1 MKLTYLTALVISS
14 ALSFGA
20 VALVADVQPAQAN
33 PCASV
38 NPCAANPC
46 AANPCAA
53 NPCAANPCAAN
64 PCAAN
69 PCAGA
74 AVATSQ
80 SGAFQGVDH
89 PTLGT
94 ATVVEVGGKRYLEF
108 DDAFQ
113 SDDGPDL
120 FVLLHKEAVPQ
131 GYDSSQFVNL
141 GVLKSTEG
149 SQRYEIPEG
158 ISVED
163 FASAVIWCREF
174 NVTFGFATL

>member
-1 MKLTYLTALVISS
+1 MKLSYLVALAISS
-14 ALSFGA
+14 TISLGSLA
-20 VALVADVQPAQAN
+20 VIADVQPAQA
-33 PCASV
+33 S
-38 NPCAANPC
+38 PC

-74 AVATSQ
+74 AVATTQ
-80 SGAFQGVDH
+80 SGEFQGVDH
-89 PTLGT
+89 PTIGT
-94 ATVVEVGGKRYLEF
+94 ATVVEVDGKRYLEF

-120 FVLLHKEAVPQ
+120 FVLLHREAVPQ
-131 GYDSSQFVNL
+131 SYSSEQFVNL
-141 GVLKSTEG
+141 GELQSTTG
-149 SQRYEIPEG
+149 SQRYAIPEDV
-158 ISVED
+158 SVED
-163 FASAVIWCREF
+163 FQSAVVWCQEF